1 MRIRNEIFEIKK
13 SQKFKYN
20 SKKCEKIAKNRDKIA
35 KTGGLNMAKAVSEN
49 DKSIVHVGIKSATE
63 YTDTIEIPE
72 KGTYYQLFTSTG
84 EHDVSKCIVTM
95 EIPKLN
101 DIPFGSDNYY
111 HYLGAG
117 IISVTQ
123 VYDGTLAIRF
133 FVSDSSTES
142 TQFPLDVGVKFK
154 VVEFYG

>member
-1 MRIRNEIFEIKK
+1 MARAFNESDKG
-13 SQKFKYN
+13 
-20 SKKCEKIAKNRDKIA
+20 IA
-35 KTGGLNMAKAVSEN
+35 
-49 DKSIVHVGIKSATE
+49 HVGIKSVTE

-72 KGTYYQLFTSTG
+72 KGTYYQLFTSSG
-84 EHDVSKCIVTM
+84 EHDVSKCIVNM

-101 DIPFGSDNYY
+101 NIPFSSDNYY

-142 TQFPLDVGVKFK
+142 SQFPLNVEVKFK

>member
-1 MRIRNEIFEIKK
+1 MARAFNED
-13 SQKFKYN
+13 
-20 SKKCEKIAKNRDKIA
+20 DK
-35 KTGGLNMAKAVSEN
+35 G
-49 DKSIVHVGIKSATE
+49 IVHVGIKSVTE

-72 KGTYYQLFTSTG
+72 KGTYYQLFTTTE
-84 EHDVSKCIVTM
+84 EHDASKCIVTM

-123 VYDGTLAIRF
+123 VYDNTLAIRF

-142 TQFPLDVGVKFK
+142 SQFPLDVEVKFK

>member
-1 MRIRNEIFEIKK
+1 
-13 SQKFKYN
+13 
-20 SKKCEKIAKNRDKIA
+20 
-35 KTGGLNMAKAVSEN
+35 MAKAFSEN
-49 DKSIVHVGIKSATE
+49 DKSLVHVGIKSVTE

-142 TQFPLDVGVKFK
+142 AQFPLDVGVKFK